1 MKHSSNRSKHDLT
14 LKLSVVLLWCI
25 LSFSRPRN
33 GGRFCVGRRMKFRS
47 CNTEP
52 CPRGRKDFR
61 EEQCSQFDGKHFNIN
76 GLPPTV
82 RWVPKYSGSEYTDI
96 ILKHVI
102 SVSWG
107 AIELWHQRWI
117 PFTSIYTMQFEAS
130 DTVCLVHL
138 ALLLHVNQFLS
149 APSYSLF
156 LWFFN
161 STFKSTLCVGEM
173 WRSIVMWMCREE

>member
-82 RWVPKYSGSEYTDI
+82 RWVPKYSGSEYTDVI
-96 ILKHVI
+96 PKTCNLNVLRCDWAVTSEMDTIYIHLYNAVWSQWYGMFGAFSFTTACQPVFVRTQLFTIFMILQFHVQVHI
-102 SVSWG
+102 
-107 AIELWHQRWI
+107 
-117 PFTSIYTMQFEAS
+117 
-130 DTVCLVHL
+130 VCRRDVE
-138 ALLLHVNQFLS
+138 VN
-149 APSYSLF
+149 
-156 LWFFN
+156 
-161 STFKSTLCVGEM
+161 CDVD
-173 WRSIVMWMCREE
+173 V